1 MIEALIAIV
10 LAIAVAA
17 AIYFML
23 KKAMVLVI
31 NSIVGLVML
40 FLLNTFDVMSWVGAP
55 DIPINLTSVLVCA
68 FGGLPGAIIL
78 ILLHLV
84 NIPV

>member
-10 LAIAVAA
+10 LAIAAAA

-31 NSIVGLVML
+31 NSIVGLVVL
-40 FLLNTFDVMSWVGAP
+40 YLLNTFDVMSWVGAP